1 MPQLQK
7 VLWSKG
13 VLLNPQHLQ
22 LQDRYMEEL
31 LGFRLDTLAFC
42 PWGFSRLELD
52 REALVGGAVVIT
64 EAAGLLPDALVFDI
78 PNSDQA
84 PPPLPL
90 ADHWKPDEDSVLIH
104 LSIPEHR
111 HGGVNVS
118 TSASERSARYFA
130 DVVLRRDENTGLA
143 EKPIQVARRN
153 LRLVAEGESLERAV
167 SMPVARIL
175 RGAGGVPELDQAF
188 IPPLIDIDA
197 SATLMSMARRLVEL
211 LSAKSSAL
219 SGMRRQR
226 NVGLADFGI
235 ADVANFWL
243 LYTVN
248 THLPRFR
255 HHFETGKGHPAT
267 LYEAMLE
274 LAGALMTFAQSA
286 HPRDLPVYEHGDL
299 STSFGKLDNMVREML
314 ETAVPSNHVSLPL
327 KRTEPTVFAAA
338 IDQDRYFAAP
348 QMFIAIKSSM
358 KQDEL
363 IRRVPQILK
372 VSSADQIERL
382 IRRALPGVV
391 LAHSPSPPSAIPIK
405 SNYQYFQLDK
415 RGEDWDAIRMS
426 RHLAVYAP
434 SDLADPEM
442 ELVILLPS

>member
-1 MPQLQK
+1 
-7 VLWSKG
+7 
-13 VLLNPQHLQ
+13 
-22 LQDRYMEEL
+22 
-31 LGFRLDTLAFC
+31 
-42 PWGFSRLELD
+42 
-52 REALVGGAVVIT
+52 
-64 EAAGLLPDALVFDI
+64 
-78 PNSDQA
+78 
-84 PPPLPL
+84 
-90 ADHWKPDEDSVLIH
+90 
-104 LSIPEHR
+104 
-111 HGGVNVS
+111 
-118 TSASERSARYFA
+118 
-130 DVVLRRDENTGLA
+130 
-143 EKPIQVARRN
+143 
-153 LRLVAEGESLERAV
+153 
-167 SMPVARIL
+167 
-175 RGAGGVPELDQAF
+175 
-188 IPPLIDIDA
+188 
-197 SATLMSMARRLVEL
+197 
-211 LSAKSSAL
+211 
-219 SGMRRQR
+219 
-226 NVGLADFGI
+226 
-235 ADVANFWL
+235 
-243 LYTVN
+243 
-248 THLPRFR
+248 
-255 HHFETGKGHPAT
+255 
-267 LYEAMLE
+267 
-274 LAGALMTFAQSA
+274 
-286 HPRDLPVYEHGDL
+286 VYEHGDL